1 MAMKLEQIEM
11 GWFHVIS
18 EPEEAESDQALRNR
32 ENVPI
37 EKRSDPPDEIQFASK
52 RKLATRIP
60 LLKARV
66 SRDRD
71 RSPNERRV
79 YE

>member
-1 MAMKLEQIEM
+1 MKLEQIEM

-37 EKRSDPPDEIQFASK
+37 EKDEIQFASK